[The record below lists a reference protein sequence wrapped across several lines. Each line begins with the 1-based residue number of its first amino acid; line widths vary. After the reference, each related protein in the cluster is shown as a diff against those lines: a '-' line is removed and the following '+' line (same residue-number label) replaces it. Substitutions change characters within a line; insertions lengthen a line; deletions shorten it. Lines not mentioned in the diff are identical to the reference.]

1 MAQYELVLQK
11 DGQSISTYHIG
22 AEGLVL
28 GRASECDVVLP
39 DSLVSRR
46 HARVWIESG
55 QLKVEDLG
63 SRNGISVNGERVVR
77 LRVDEGDQLT
87 VGSHSFQITRATRHK
102 ALADTGS
109 MISFEKAGDLFQKM
123 MREPNSNQAPILYK
137 ATQLFGTIFDIN
149 ELLHQLLDLLFEAL
163 PIKRGFILTRSS
175 AQAEPIVNAS
185 RPADTE
191 RGGPPLSQTLIDHV
205 FDNRDAVLTH
215 DAQTEFKGSDSV
227 VNYGITAAMCV
238 PLCGREAV
246 VGVIYADSGDEE
258 ILFKAEHLKLLT
270 AIGRVTGVAVENAR
284 LHKDAVDRERLA
296 AIGQATAGIGHCI
309 KNILVG
315 IKGGAEFVD
324 LSLETKEIKYIQKGW
339 PLIRR
344 SADRMEDLVL
354 NLVTFSRERE
364 PERTPTDVNMLVG
377 EIADTLKIHAERSK
391 VTIDL
396 VRSEVPRIPLD
407 GLGIYRSILNLV
419 TNAIDACEESGG
431 RVTIRTHADARS
443 IYIDVKDTGAG
454 ISPEFMPHLFEAFRS
469 TKGSRGTGLGL
480 ACSKRIV
487 NEHGGEITVQTKLGK
502 GSKFTIILPARNPD
516 LEKTQGVV

>member
-185 RPADTE
+185 RPADT
-191 RGGPPLSQTLIDHV
+191 
-205 FDNRDAVLTH
+205 
-215 DAQTEFKGSDSV
+215 
-227 VNYGITAAMCV
+227 
-238 PLCGREAV
+238 
-246 VGVIYADSGDEE
+246 
-258 ILFKAEHLKLLT
+258 
-270 AIGRVTGVAVENAR
+270 
-284 LHKDAVDRERLA
+284 
-296 AIGQATAGIGHCI
+296 
-309 KNILVG
+309 
-315 IKGGAEFVD
+315 
-324 LSLETKEIKYIQKGW
+324 
-339 PLIRR
+339 
-344 SADRMEDLVL
+344 
-354 NLVTFSRERE
+354 
-364 PERTPTDVNMLVG
+364 
-377 EIADTLKIHAERSK
+377 
-391 VTIDL
+391 
-396 VRSEVPRIPLD
+396 
-407 GLGIYRSILNLV
+407 
-419 TNAIDACEESGG
+419 
-431 RVTIRTHADARS
+431 
-443 IYIDVKDTGAG
+443 
-454 ISPEFMPHLFEAFRS
+454 
-469 TKGSRGTGLGL
+469 
-480 ACSKRIV
+480 
-487 NEHGGEITVQTKLGK
+487 
-502 GSKFTIILPARNPD
+502 
-516 LEKTQGVV
+516 